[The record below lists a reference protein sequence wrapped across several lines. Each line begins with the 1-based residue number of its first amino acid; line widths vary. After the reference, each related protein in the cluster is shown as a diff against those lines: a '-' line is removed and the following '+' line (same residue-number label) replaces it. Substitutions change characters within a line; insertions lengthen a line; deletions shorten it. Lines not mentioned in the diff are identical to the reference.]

1 MVDIHGL
8 VPDRA
13 PGSNVLRWFAG
24 VNDAGKEQ
32 AVWQLRK
39 RFAADDAGLRRAGA
53 ADRTAPRMMERFEH
67 YPLTFGRT
75 AL

>member
-1 MVDIHGL
+1 VC
-8 VPDRA
+8 
-13 PGSNVLRWFAG
+13 
-24 VNDAGKEQ
+24 
-32 AVWQLRK
+32 QLRK

-53 ADRTAPRMMERFEH
+53 ADRTAPRMMERFER